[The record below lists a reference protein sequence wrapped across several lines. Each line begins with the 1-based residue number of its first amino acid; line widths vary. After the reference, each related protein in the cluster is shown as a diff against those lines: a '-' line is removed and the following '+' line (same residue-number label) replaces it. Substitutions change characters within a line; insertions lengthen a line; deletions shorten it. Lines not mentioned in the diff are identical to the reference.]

1 MATRRKPAGIIDDI
15 VDPAARWAARQ
26 AVRSFIRTAD
36 NLAPK
41 AKTAIKRSKAI
52 EGVAI
57 KQAKNAIGIAEKKA
71 KGYKKT
77 SKPYKAI
84 VRQGERASKQYAA
97 QTPKKTLAKAGR
109 QIERVKDAEA
119 AAMKHFSSKQR
130 FSQAVREER
139 KLMGNK

>member
-1 MATRRKPAGIIDDI
+1 MPRRPAGIIDDI

-26 AVRSFIRTAD
+26 AVRSFIRSAD

-52 EGVAI
+52 EGAAV
-57 KQAKNAIGIAEKKA
+57 KQAKKALSAAEKKA
-71 KGYKKT
+71 GAYRKT

-97 QTPKKTLAKAGR
+97 QAPKKTLAKAGR
-109 QIERVKDAEA
+109 QVERVKAAEEA
-119 AAMKHFSSKQR
+119 ALKHFGSRQK

-139 KLMGNK
+139 KLMGKK